1 MSKRLSS
8 HVAKRYRTSSCT
20 PKKKVGERERE
31 RERERESITRASISS
46 FRRRI
51 REELLHYFV
60 SIRKKYNFSK
70 TKNQDYAEQRAFELL
85 WQSVCTLREDHV
97 EEELFDFLERL

>member
-8 HVAKRYRTSSCT
+8 HAAKRSRTSYCT

-31 RERERESITRASISS
+31 RERERESITRASISN

-51 REELLHYFV
+51 REELLNYFV
-60 SIRKKYNFSK
+60 SIRKKYDFSK
-70 TKNQDYAEQRAFELL
+70 TINQTYAEQRVFELL

>member
-8 HVAKRYRTSSCT
+8 HAAKRSRTSYCT

-31 RERERESITRASISS
+31 RESITRASISN

-51 REELLHYFV
+51 REELLNYFV
-60 SIRKKYNFSK
+60 SIRKKYDFSK
-70 TKNQDYAEQRAFELL
+70 TINQTYTEQRVFELL

>member
-8 HVAKRYRTSSCT
+8 HAAKRSRTSYCT

-31 RERERESITRASISS
+31 SITRASISN

-51 REELLHYFV
+51 REELLNYFV
-60 SIRKKYNFSK
+60 SIRKKYDFSK
-70 TKNQDYAEQRAFELL
+70 TINQTYTEQRVFELL

>member
-8 HVAKRYRTSSCT
+8 HAAKRSRTSYCT

-31 RERERESITRASISS
+31 SITRASISN

-51 REELLHYFV
+51 REELLNYFV
-60 SIRKKYNFSK
+60 SIRKKYDFSK
-70 TKNQDYAEQRAFELL
+70 TINQTYAEQRVFELL
-85 WQSVCTLREDHV
+85 WQSVCTLRDHLK
-97 EEELFDFLERL
+97 ELFDFLERL

>member
-8 HVAKRYRTSSCT
+8 HAAKRSRTSYCT
-20 PKKKVGERERE
+20 PKKKVGERE
-31 RERERESITRASISS
+31 SITRASISN

-51 REELLHYFV
+51 REELLNYFV
-60 SIRKKYNFSK
+60 SIRKKYDFSK
-70 TKNQDYAEQRAFELL
+70 TINQTYTEQRVFELL

>member
-8 HVAKRYRTSSCT
+8 HAAKRSRTSSCT

-31 RERERESITRASISS
+31 RESITRASISN

-51 REELLHYFV
+51 REELLNYFV
-60 SIRKKYNFSK
+60 SIRKKYDFSK
-70 TKNQDYAEQRAFELL
+70 TINQTYTEQRVFELL